1 MYPVK
6 KKYIYPCKNYII
18 YLRSISVKHNKNT
31 ENIRTV
37 ERLNL

>member
-18 YLRSISVKHNKNT
+18 YLRSISVKQIKTFKNIKKI
-31 ENIRTV
+31 ESP
-37 ERLNL
+37 